1 MLELNPGLTIWTIV
15 TFFALLVLLRAFA
28 WKPIL
33 AALTAR
39 ETAIQESLDKAEHAR
54 QEAERMIAE
63 HISRLA
69 KAEEEARRILIE
81 AREGAEKIKDD
92 IAAKSREEAERIMQY
107 AQTEIER
114 SRKAAMISLQ
124 TEVAS
129 LAISAAE
136 RILKETLDAAKQTSL
151 SNRIIADLPK
161 N

>member
-63 HISRLA
+63 HMSRLA

-151 SNRIIADLPK
+151 ANRIIADLPK